1 MGGCGNWLS
10 TANFLMAMIRNQA
23 KNITSE
29 MLMLFIDAGYCSR
42 LNVLSSERIMKQL
55 ASREAPLLPIG
66 CET

>member
-1 MGGCGNWLS
+1 
-10 TANFLMAMIRNQA
+10 MAMIRNQA

-55 ASREAPLLPIG
+55 ASREALLLPIG
-66 CET
+66 L